1 MCPRPFQAETQLT
14 RHQGAAAV
22 LDFYAI
28 ESPLA
33 QPRNAILG
41 QLVSALVG
49 VATCKLF
56 MLSPHFEA
64 VRWLGAS
71 FACAMATAAM
81 GLVRSPL
88 WATLEMQIT
97 DQSPNRQEQSTPP
110 RAPPPSWPSS
120 TPTYPPSAG
129 SSSPP

>member
-1 MCPRPFQAETQLT
+1 MRSSSASIPRRLT
-14 RHQGAAAV
+14 RYQGAAAV

-64 VRWLGAS
+64 IRWLGAS

-81 GLVRSPL
+81 GLVRPPPRE
-88 WATLEMQIT
+88 TLETQIT
-97 DQSPNRQEQSTPP
+97 DPSLNRQEQSTPP
-110 RAPPPSWPSS
+110 PVPPPSWPSS
-120 TPTYPPSAG
+120 TPAYPPSAG